1 MDFNVQ
7 DVGDSQGSGISDIG
21 PKRRA
26 NLTSMKGNL
35 GLGPR
40 RSSLSDLDSL
50 TVTPVSSFDSFFRN
64 GDTDVSAAER
74 VQTLL
79 NMGGLTDRQSH
90 PLFSE
95 MEELVTNEK
104 GDREW
109 RETARWVKFEENV
122 EIGGNRWSKPHVGT
136 ISLKALLHLRNILSS
151 CPIQMDL
158 EAGSLAEVTTMLVAN
173 MARKGHLRPE
183 LQVIVKEAIMKR
195 HQHQHQQQQ
204 SGQPRLPL
212 IRSIAEIGRRQ
223 STNQAPV
230 DAGRGSN
237 TASETSSAVSST
249 IGSSRGEI
257 DPSQVNTHFMKK
269 VPKDSEG
276 NSILIGDVP
285 ELDHPIAC
293 FIRLAN
299 AVYVGDLT
307 EVAVPTRFVFLLLTP
322 KSEDMPDVREI
333 GRCMATIMSDD
344 VFHDVAYKAQ
354 CRRDFQAGIDEFL
367 DQVTGIP
374 PNEWDPSIRI
384 EPPAIVPSQDAR
396 KKPMALKDKSLDSEE
411 EERQQFH
418 DQKEAGLVY
427 TTSIF
432 KGLCNDVKRKLP
444 FYISDFKDGLNAKTV
459 ASAVFMFFAVLA
471 PSIILGGILG
481 ESTNNRIGVI
491 ETLLGNAFV
500 GIVYALFSGQPLSI
514 LGLTGPVLIYE
525 KILFTMT
532 LSLDWEYLNFR
543 LCVGIW
549 IAIFLFLAVA
559 FNLSSFVTYISRFTE
574 ETFAALIG
582 VLFIYGAFK
591 KVASIN
597 KSFPMDAP
605 KCACIPVPMA
615 GTSVQFD
622 CHYLYNNGTVKQ
634 TFLSEECDDPTN
646 VYLMSV
652 ILFIATFFIITA
664 LRKFKTSGF
673 GPTWIRGYMSDFAVI
688 IALIGMT
695 WLDFGIGIDT
705 PKLKVPASVEPTWTG
720 RPWLIMPLG
729 PNPWWSIFV
738 AIGPAILGSIL
749 IFMDQQITVVI
760 VNRKENLLKKGCG
773 YHLDLF
779 CVSVMVVVCSIFGF
793 PWCEASTV
801 PAINHVKSLAQ
812 ESKSSAPGEKPRF
825 LGIMEQRVTHLVV
838 FILIGLSVF
847 LAPALAYVPM
857 PVLFGVFLFMGVA
870 ALDGL
875 QFVNRILIV
884 LKPKKYQPDTPY
896 LRHVPTNRVHC
907 FTALQFICLL
917 ILACVNEL
925 PYNMG
930 VVFPIMLVLLVFV
943 RQFILPR
950 FFQMDDIRMLD
961 NVWPSFQRCRE
972 LEREDKLKRQCSKAL
987 NLVVCSS
994 GNLKVPMANGCV
1006 MSIPLSGVQDN
1017 KPEPQPEE
1025 KPSDTDKQTDGQ
1037 PKSRA
1042 SLMRRLRGIS
1052 KSTNP
1057 LPKEIVIVREDQ
1069 KEEPQTPTS
1078 PAVSEQD
1085 YIFFTPGLE
1094 V

>member
-1 MDFNVQ
+1 
-7 DVGDSQGSGISDIG
+7 
-21 PKRRA
+21 
-26 NLTSMKGNL
+26 
-35 GLGPR
+35 
-40 RSSLSDLDSL
+40 
-50 TVTPVSSFDSFFRN
+50 
-64 GDTDVSAAER
+64 
-74 VQTLL
+74 
-79 NMGGLTDRQSH
+79 
-90 PLFSE
+90 
-95 MEELVTNEK
+95 MEELITNEK
-104 GDREW
+104 GEREW

-136 ISLKALLHLRNILSS
+136 ISLKALLHLRNILTS

-158 EAGSLAEVTTMLVAN
+158 EASNLAEVTSMLVAN
-173 MARKGHLRPE
+173 LARKGHLRPE

-195 HQHQHQQQQ
+195 HQHQHQQHH

-223 STNQAPV
+223 STIQATS
-230 DAGRGSN
+230 DLGLGG
-237 TASETSSAVSST
+237 ASETSSAVSST
-249 IGSSRGEI
+249 NNSSRGEN

-276 NSILIGDVP
+276 NSILIGDVC

-299 AVYVGDLT
+299 AVYIGDLT
-307 EVAVPTRFVFLLLTP
+307 EVAVPTRFIFLLLTP
-322 KSEDMPDVREI
+322 KSEDLPDVREI

-354 CRRDFQAGIDEFL
+354 TRRDFQAGIDEFL

-396 KKPMALKDKSLDSEE
+396 KKPMAIKDKSPDTLED

-427 TTSIF
+427 TTTLF
-432 KGLCNDVKRKLP
+432 KGLCNDVRRKIP
-444 FYISDFKDGLNAKTV
+444 FYLSDFRDGFNAKTA
-459 ASAVFMFFAVLA
+459 ASVVFMFFAVLA

-491 ETLLGNAFV
+491 ETLLGNAIV
-500 GIVYALFSGQPLSI
+500 GIVYGLFSGQPLSI

-532 LSLDWEYLNFR
+532 VSLEWEYLNFR

-549 IAIFLFLAVA
+549 IAIFLFSAVA
-559 FNLSSFVTYISRFTE
+559 CNLSSFVTYISRFTE

-582 VLFIYGAFK
+582 VLFIWGAIK
-591 KVASIN
+591 KLLSIN
-597 KSFPMDAP
+597 NSYPLDAP
-605 KCACIPVPMA
+605 KCACSPRN
-615 GTSVQFD
+615 GTSVHFD
-622 CHYLYNNGTVKQ
+622 CNFLYNDGMVEQVT
-634 TFLSEECDDPTN
+634 LPEACEDPTN

-652 ILFIATFFIITA
+652 ILFTATFLIIIA
-664 LRKFKTSGF
+664 LKRFRSSGF
-673 GPTWIRGYMSDFAVI
+673 GPTWIRGYLSDFAVI
-688 IALIGMT
+688 IALIAMT
-695 WLDFGIGIDT
+695 WFDFGMGVDT

-720 RPWLIMPLG
+720 RSWIISPFG
-729 PNPWWSIFV
+729 PNPWWSSFV
-738 AIGPAILGSIL
+738 AIGPAVLGSIL

-779 CVSVMVVVCSIFGF
+779 CVSVMVLVCSIFGF

-801 PAINHVKSLAQ
+801 PAINHVKSLSQ

-847 LAPALAYVPM
+847 IAPALAYVPM

-884 LKPKKYQPDTPY
+884 LKPKKHQPDTPY
-896 LRHVPTNRVHC
+896 LRHVPTNRVHG
-907 FTALQFICLL
+907 FTGVQVLCLL
-917 ILACVNEL
+917 VLACVNEL

-950 FFQMDDIRMLD
+950 FFDLEDLKMLD
-961 NVWPSFQRCRE
+961 SVWPSFQRCRE
-972 LEREDKLKRQCSKAL
+972 LDKEERLKRQCAKAL
-987 NLVVCSS
+987 NLVVSNS

-1006 MSIPLSGVQDN
+1006 MSIPLSAVQ
-1017 KPEPQPEE
+1017 EE
-1025 KPSDTDKQTDGQ
+1025 TSKVVTESQSIETDKDGDSK
-1037 PKSRA
+1037 PRTRRNI
-1042 SLMRRLRGIS
+1042 LRRLRG
-1052 KSTNP
+1052 T
-1057 LPKEIVIVREDQ
+1057 PKLSQSVPKDIVIVREDQ
-1069 KEEPQTPTS
+1069 NEEPHTPTS
-1078 PAVSEQD
+1078 PAASEQG
-1085 YIFFTPGLE
+1085 YIFFTPGLQ